1 MIEKIGNI
9 TLNLDYYS
17 GKDLYSDGIIEDEM
31 VEIAKKYPEEAFPGV
46 IEERGSWPIMYHLSP
61 FRHNIIDWLPFKKTD
76 KVLEIGS
83 GCGAITGA
91 IAEKAGSVTCVDLS
105 KKRSLVNAYR
115 NQRYDNI
122 TIVLGNFEEIE
133 PHLDTDFD
141 YVLLIGVFEYGQA
154 YISGENPYERFLQII
169 NRHRRDDGRVVIA
182 IENKFGLKYW
192 AGCREDHLGTY
203 FSGLENYHEGGAA
216 RTFTRQGLE
225 QIIQAAGITRYAFY
239 YPYPDYKFMTTI
251 YSDKRL
257 PKVGELSNNLRNF
270 DRNRMLLFDE
280 KTVFDTIIEEK
291 EFPLFAN
298 SYLLLIGEDV
308 NCSYAKF
315 SNDRSEEYAI
325 RTEIREEASG
335 RYVYKIPMTELA
347 KEHLRDMKESYVAL
361 VDRYQGCGFVVQPCE
376 RMEDDSLRFQHMYG
390 VSLEKCLDDCLEKND
405 LERFE
410 HLVRTYVEKLSFAE
424 EKDISNY
431 DLIFA
436 NIIIDDHQIWQMI
449 DYEWTYH
456 KCMQAK
462 EIAFRAA
469 YDYLLGSPMR
479 RQYEGFLLQDILG
492 ISEEEKNTYILREK
506 DFQKDVTG
514 TRAAMGD
521 MREKIGNVAPDMKV
535 LEEVF
540 ISDYHKYTVQIY
552 DDFGDGFSE
561 EQSRFL
567 YNCYENRK
575 DVSVETTIPEGEM
588 ALRID
593 PACFSCMVKIRKFM
607 INGHE
612 IAVSQCETNGCQI
625 DENIIIFETADPNI
639 TLHTMSLLDG
649 KEGTLIMEME
659 VVEMSPDMLHSLSV
673 KKQTPISRIQRRLG
687 RHV

>member
-9 TLNLDYYS
+9 TLNLDHYP
-17 GKDLYSDGIIEDEM
+17 GKDLYSDGNIEDEM
-31 VEIAKKYPEEAFPGV
+31 VDIAKKYPEEAFPGV

-61 FRHNIIDWLPFKKTD
+61 FRHNIIDWLPFQKTD

-91 IAEKAGSVTCVDLS
+91 IAEKAGSVTCIDLS

-122 TIVLGNFEEIE
+122 TIVLGNFEEVE
-133 PHLDTDFD
+133 PQLDTDYD

-154 YISGENPYERFLQII
+154 YISGADPYERFLQIV
-169 NRHRRDDGRVVIA
+169 NKHRKADGRLVIA

-192 AGCREDHLGTY
+192 AGCREDHLETY
-203 FSGLENYHEGGAA
+203 FTGLENYQKPGNV
-216 RTFTRQGLE
+216 RTFTRRGLE
-225 QIIQAAGITRYAFY
+225 EIMKKSGIEQYSFY
-239 YPYPDYKFMTTI
+239 YPYPDYKFMTTV

-257 PKVGELSNNLRNF
+257 PGTGELSNNLRNF
-270 DRNRMLLFDE
+270 DQNRMLLFDE
-280 KTVFDTIIEEK
+280 KTVFDTILEEK
-291 EFPLFAN
+291 EFPLFSN
-298 SYLLLIGEDV
+298 SYFLLIGKDV
-308 NCSYAKF
+308 ECSYAKF

-325 RTEIREEASG
+325 RTEIREEAEG
-335 RYVYKIPMTELA
+335 RFVYKIPMTEKA
-347 KEHLRDMKESYVAL
+347 KEHLEEMQESYCAL
-361 VDRYQGCGFVVQPCE
+361 VDRYRGCGFVVQPCE
-376 RMEDDSLRFQHMYG
+376 MTEEGALRFPYMEG
-390 VSLEKCLDDCLEKND
+390 TSLEKILDDCLEQKD
-405 LERFE
+405 LKSFE
-410 HLVRTYVEKLSFAE
+410 SYVRTYFEKLSFGE

-431 DLIFA
+431 DLIFS
-436 NIIIDDHQIWQMI
+436 NIIIDQKQTWQMI

-469 YDYLLGSPMR
+469 YDYVLGSPMR
-479 RQYEGFLLQDILG
+479 KEYETYLLQDILG
-492 ISEEEKNTYILREK
+492 ISEEEKNTYIMREK

-540 ISDYHKYTVQIY
+540 LSDYHKYSIQLY
-552 DDFGDGFSE
+552 DDFGEGFSE
-561 EQSRFL
+561 ENSRFL
-567 YNCYENRK
+567 YNCFQNRK
-575 DVSVETTIPEGEM
+575 DVSFETLIPAGEK

-593 PACFSCMVKIRKFM
+593 PACFVCMVKIHKFT
-607 INGHE
+607 INGRQISLE
-612 IAVSQCETNGCQI
+612 QCVTNGCQVGEDMI
-625 DENIIIFETADPNI
+625 LFETTDPNI
-639 TLHTMSLLDG
+639 TVQTAALLEE
-649 KEGTLIMEME
+649 KESMLVMDME
-659 VVEMSPDMLHSLSV
+659 VVEMSADMLHELISQ
-673 KKQTPISRIQRRLG
+673 KQTPISRIKRKLR